1 MVSHWVS
8 RPEARLG
15 VEAVSLWNKVLR
27 DDYGAGSFLSE
38 GASIPGT
45 NIITISTNELFN
57 ARLWVLLVAPI
68 GVASYKHM

>member
-1 MVSHWVS
+1 M
-8 RPEARLG
+8 
-15 VEAVSLWNKVLR
+15 SLWNKVLR
-27 DDYGAGSFLSE
+27 DDYGAGSFLSG

-57 ARLWVLLVAPI
+57 VRLWVLLVAPI